1 MSTIELENDN
11 IIDFHEKRRMF
22 VIKAI
27 VRANRMS
34 REQVEKIIELHSF
47 LTEVDYEIRN
57 DLMDDKT
64 LEKVES
70 EIVFVREKFD
80 DLFEMIKKEL
90 FIECNRGF

>member
-11 IIDFHEKRRMF
+11 ITDFHEKRRMF

-57 DLMDDKT
+57 DLMDGKT

-70 EIVFVREKFD
+70 EIVFVREKFE